1 MFFNRNPLANATQ
14 LRREMGELFDNM
26 AWPLFGG
33 ARSFPALNL
42 WEEGE
47 TLFAEAELPGMGME
61 DVEVLVNGNEL
72 TIKGSRK
79 AEGEA
84 KNQSFHRQERA
95 IGTFSRSVTLPFDV
109 DAEKVQATL
118 KDGVLRITLP
128 KAASARPRK
137 IEVKS
142 S

>member
-1 MFFNRNPLANATQ
+1 MFFNRNPLAGTTQ

-26 AWPLFGG
+26 AWPFGG
-33 ARSFPALNL
+33 LRAFPALNL

-47 TLFAEAELPGMGME
+47 ALFAEAELPGMGME
-61 DVEVLVNGNEL
+61 DVEVLVNGDEL
-72 TIKGSRK
+72 TIKGQRK
-79 AEGEA
+79 AAEA
-84 KNQSFHRQERA
+84 KEQSFHRQERV
-95 IGTFSRSVTLPFDV
+95 IGNFSRTVTLPFDV

-137 IEVKS
+137 IEVKTS
-142 S
+142 